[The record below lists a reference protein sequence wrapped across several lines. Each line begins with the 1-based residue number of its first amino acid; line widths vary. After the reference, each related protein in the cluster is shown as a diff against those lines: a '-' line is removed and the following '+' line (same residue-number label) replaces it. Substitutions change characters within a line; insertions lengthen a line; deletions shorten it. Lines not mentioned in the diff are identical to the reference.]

1 MRDARRRTMATDEFV
16 PLPQLADVDGYRP
29 TTFDYDPPAGSKDP
43 KGGIPPGK
51 SEWVDVFRKSIPEFR
66 KRAAADPRVPE
77 AASLA
82 DRFADDFSTALDRIH
97 AGDHAD
103 LFEGQPTVLKM
114 CRLRDE
120 TLRSL
125 GFTDCFKDVKATEN
139 ERALTVLP
147 AVLAEIDAIADAK
160 DRLLA
165 LIQGAFAGNIFD
177 LGAAASAKLH
187 EDGGGD
193 FRSTRAR
200 LRSRPW
206 LVDDFDSLHQAWTA
220 DGATGGEL
228 ASTWR
233 KCVMF
238 VDNSGADVVLGMLP
252 IARELA
258 RRGCKVV
265 LAANE
270 VPSINDVTAA
280 ELEDLLP
287 RVAEL
292 DETFAEA
299 VKCGAI
305 AVCSSGSDLPVIDL
319 RRVSKRLA
327 AAVDDA
333 DFVILEG
340 MGRAIETNLEA
351 AFHCDALRI
360 GMVKHPEVA
369 QCLGG
374 ELYDCVCR
382 FEAAGYI

>member
-1 MRDARRRTMATDEFV
+1 
-16 PLPQLADVDGYRP
+16 
-29 TTFDYDPPAGSKDP
+29 
-43 KGGIPPGK
+43 
-51 SEWVDVFRKSIPEFR
+51 
-66 KRAAADPRVPE
+66 
-77 AASLA
+77 
-82 DRFADDFSTALDRIH
+82 
-97 AGDHAD
+97 
-103 LFEGQPTVLKM
+103 
-114 CRLRDE
+114 
-120 TLRSL
+120 
-125 GFTDCFKDVKATEN
+125 
-139 ERALTVLP
+139 
-147 AVLAEIDAIADAK
+147 
-160 DRLLA
+160 
-165 LIQGAFAGNIFD
+165 
-177 LGAAASAKLH
+177 
-187 EDGGGD
+187 
-193 FRSTRAR
+193 
-200 LRSRPW
+200 
-206 LVDDFDSLHQAWTA
+206 
-220 DGATGGEL
+220 
-228 ASTWR
+228 
-233 KCVMF
+233 MF

-305 AVCSSGSDLPVIDL
+305 TVCSSGSDLPVIDL

-351 AFHCDALRI
+351 AFDCDALRI

>member
-1 MRDARRRTMATDEFV
+1 
-16 PLPQLADVDGYRP
+16 
-29 TTFDYDPPAGSKDP
+29 
-43 KGGIPPGK
+43 
-51 SEWVDVFRKSIPEFR
+51 
-66 KRAAADPRVPE
+66 
-77 AASLA
+77 
-82 DRFADDFSTALDRIH
+82 
-97 AGDHAD
+97 
-103 LFEGQPTVLKM
+103 
-114 CRLRDE
+114 
-120 TLRSL
+120 
-125 GFTDCFKDVKATEN
+125 
-139 ERALTVLP
+139 
-147 AVLAEIDAIADAK
+147 
-160 DRLLA
+160 
-165 LIQGAFAGNIFD
+165 
-177 LGAAASAKLH
+177 
-187 EDGGGD
+187 
-193 FRSTRAR
+193 
-200 LRSRPW
+200 
-206 LVDDFDSLHQAWTA
+206 
-220 DGATGGEL
+220 
-228 ASTWR
+228 
-233 KCVMF
+233 MF

-299 VKCGAI
+299 VECGAI

-327 AAVDDA
+327 ATVDDA

-351 AFHCDALRI
+351 AFDCDALRI